1 MPLEAT
7 TWWIKRAIFLIIIYH
22 TSYQNAR
29 TCKTA
34 FDHGPG
40 LAGSYSGRL
49 ANDVIFLKLT
59 YPFGIGYL
67 RFSALANPGVYHLKL
82 CLFFFITQHVLVTIL
97 LFAEKNLFLV
107 QFVPHMNGQIALL
120 KFKYKY
126 LFRGILK
133 QHFLFKTTEFPLLI
147 KKVFASAFGAYKH
160 C

>member
-1 MPLEAT
+1 MPIEAT

-22 TSYQNAR
+22 TSCQNAR

-49 ANDVIFLKLT
+49 ANDVIFFKINISIWDWL
-59 YPFGIGYL
+59 F
-67 RFSALANPGVYHLKL
+67 ALL
-82 CLFFFITQHVLVTIL
+82 CVSESRCLPSKIVSLFFITQHVWVTIL

-107 QFVPHMNGQIALL
+107 QVVPHMNGQIALL